1 MISIPFSDVRLAHLD
16 EEAELLVL
24 CREIHREQPM
34 HTYDEDRVR
43 DMVRRALNQQN
54 AIMAVIGDPGDLR
67 AALLLLIDPIWWSDS
82 LQLLELFNFV
92 REDHRKSTY
101 AKQLIQYAKHCAD
114 ETGLDLTIGVLA
126 NKRTEAKVRLYE
138 RQQLPKVG
146 AFFCYSPEKP
156 DRHAEVGK

>member
-1 MISIPFSDVRLAHLD
+1 MIQIAFTDVRLAHP
-16 EEAELLVL
+16 EEEDDLLVL

-34 HTYDEDRVR
+34 HTYDEERVR
-43 DMVRRALNQQN
+43 AMVRRALNQDN
-54 AIMAVIGDPGDLR
+54 AIMAVIGKPGDLR

-101 AKQLIQYAKHCAD
+101 AKQLIQYAKHCSD

-126 NKRTEAKVRLYE
+126 NKRTEAKIRLYE
-138 RQQLPKVG
+138 RQQLPRCG
-146 AFFCYSPEKP
+146 AFFVYSPSDP
-156 DRHAEVGK
+156 DRHKEIG